1 MLSAH
6 GDDAWVR
13 RAGETPLDPGFL
25 PIGWKWRCKNS
36 TGCAVCQLL
45 GRHEGALAG
54 FMDED
59 EGFLCRGDTG
69 AVLTVSPRS
78 LVGLLFPPPYG
89 DLFSLFA
96 TSLHLKFS
104 RNFLL
109 KHSSDWWNCGSDSS
123 FHSISYS
130 FFFFFFEI
138 CGIHC
143 SSYFTGL
150 FLAVCIGAH
159 W

>member
-1 MLSAH
+1 MTHGCGGPGKRPWTRGSSQLAGNGDARTLLGVLSA
-6 GDDAWVR
+6 
-13 RAGETPLDPGFL
+13 
-25 PIGWKWRCKNS
+25 NY
-36 TGCAVCQLL
+36 L
-45 GRHEGALAG
+45 GVMKGALAG

-104 RNFLL
+104 RNYLL
-109 KHSSDWWNCGSDSS
+109 KHSSVWWNCGSDSS
-123 FHSISYS
+123 FHSISCPFS
-130 FFFFFFEI
+130 FFFFFEI

>member
-1 MLSAH
+1 
-6 GDDAWVR
+6 
-13 RAGETPLDPGFL
+13 
-25 PIGWKWRCKNS
+25 
-36 TGCAVCQLL
+36 
-45 GRHEGALAG
+45 
-54 FMDED
+54 MDED

-96 TSLHLKFS
+96 TFLHLKFS
-104 RNFLL
+104 RNYLL

-130 FFFFFFEI
+130 FSFFFFFLRFVAYIALHTSLDYSWPCVLVHTGDGED
-138 CGIHC
+138 CVLREGRFNNIH
-143 SSYFTGL
+143 
-150 FLAVCIGAH
+150 
-159 W
+159 